1 MGIKPRLCQPIV
13 RVTVDDL
20 VPVDNFYRC
29 LDRAFDLT
37 FVRDLVA
44 DQYATGGRPSIDP
57 SSSLNCSWCCFS
69 RVSARSDSSWP

>member
-1 MGIKPRLCQPIV
+1 VMGIKPRLCQPIV

-37 FVRDLVA
+37 FVR
-44 DQYATGGRPSIDP
+44 
-57 SSSLNCSWCCFS
+57 
-69 RVSARSDSSWP
+69 